1 MPYCRDMGEHTNA
14 TRVMSADPE
23 TVLATVVDIEAYPR
37 WTSQI
42 TRAEVFA
49 LDAAGMPSDA
59 ELRMDAGLLK
69 DVLRLSYRVTR
80 RGPEAEVAWTLVAAK
95 QLRSLEGSYR
105 IVPAAQGCTVTYT
118 LNVDPGIPI
127 ITALR
132 RKAEATVVSVALDD
146 LAREVERRNT
156 ERAHPE

>member
-1 MPYCRDMGEHTNA
+1 MPYCRGMGEHTNA

-59 ELRMDAGLLK
+59 ELR
-69 DVLRLSYRVTR
+69 LRYRVTR
-80 RGPEAEVAWTLVAAK
+80 RGPEAEVAWTLVAAQ
-95 QLRSLEGSYR
+95 QLRRLEGSYR